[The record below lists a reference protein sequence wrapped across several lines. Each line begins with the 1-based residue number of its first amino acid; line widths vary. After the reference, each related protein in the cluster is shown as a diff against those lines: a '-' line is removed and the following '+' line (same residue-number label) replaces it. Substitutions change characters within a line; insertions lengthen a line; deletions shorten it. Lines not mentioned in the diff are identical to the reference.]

1 MAGPR
6 RMIAKPLVRFV
17 AIAALQ
23 FCTSG
28 VPYAGTPAQPDSAG
42 LDALRVELR
51 HDPRALYERTLSLT
65 EREAKAFWPLHERYQ
80 RDLDPIA
87 RRHNRAVIEYVE
99 SEDRMTEPNA
109 KRILTELLA
118 ADRDEQRLRE
128 SHYRKII
135 GVLPPKKA
143 ARYIQL
149 ENRIDAI
156 RHYDLAER
164 LPLVR

>member
-1 MAGPR
+1 MN
-6 RMIAKPLVRFV
+6 AKSLTRFAAVV
-17 AIAALQ
+17 ALAVCTCALAQ
-23 FCTSG
+23 QG
-28 VPYAGTPAQPDSAG
+28 KPAQADGSG
-42 LDALRVELR
+42 MDALRAELR
-51 HDPRALYERTLSLT
+51 RDPHALYERTLSLS

-80 RDLDPIA
+80 RDLEPIA
-87 RRHNRAVIEYVE
+87 RRHNRAIVDYIE

-143 ARYIQL
+143 ARYVQL
-149 ENRIDAI
+149 ETRIDAI
-156 RHYDLAER
+156 MHYDLAER